1 MKIINIHII
10 EFAGLADVKLDF
22 CNGLNVIE
30 GLNESGKS
38 TVNAFIKFMLYG
50 LEKSKCADSSMTERE
65 YYTSWRNGIAQG
77 NMTIE
82 HEGKR
87 YRIERRGV
95 LSTTYR
101 DTCVVYDDSTGEK
114 VFKGREPGEIFLG
127 IASPVYEST
136 CCVRQRELT
145 DVDGKGVSDAIQNM
159 LISAD
164 KNIDLDRAV
173 KKLTELRKGLKL
185 QRGDGGRIPT
195 LEKEIENLT
204 VRLEKAER
212 SNAEIRRQRD
222 FAETKRSQIDQFRAD
237 LNRVE
242 DDLLAFDGYETL
254 KKFDSLHTMEE
265 KIANIRARIEA
276 LETEFEGSGSLPDR
290 QTADTLIS
298 FERRIPSAEA
308 ECNHAVSLLEQCK
321 SSPAPD
327 ALKCRSAEKILAI
340 GGADAAVNRYS
351 KLRKRSKTLL
361 TLAIVFI
368 SVGVPLAALGTTLG
382 ILLSA
387 FAFIGTGVGAIMVAT
402 SVAMF
407 CLRGKSRKALRY
419 HLDICGCYDPRYPE
433 IYTFE
438 TFVIDCVKVKR
449 ESERIKELSESAE
462 HAYSEKRQALCNI
475 LSKTA
480 EALSPFA
487 KAPDAEPENCGE
499 YIKLLNET
507 IRSIYDFCDKRD
519 KLVSDI
525 SVEERVLGTM
535 KDALSNKDE
544 ELLRSKLT
552 PAISERFASESR
564 EALNLKRDYLTKQIQ
579 LLDQARE
586 EAEKRLIELESASED
601 ACELSIKLDEK
612 KQELARLRISLAAIL
627 MASDTIEKAGVSL
640 RSSVT
645 PRLCEGASRRMSKLT
660 NGKYEGI
667 SVDGNASLSITTD
680 MTRDIAVLSCG
691 TRDAAYLS
699 LRFAM
704 IDMLFG
710 NAKPCLTI
718 DEGLAQLDD
727 VRARSLLSVLESY
740 CDDGGQCILFTCHTR
755 EAAMLEDMDTK
766 HKKIAI

>member
-50 LEKSKCADSSMTERE
+50 LEKVKCADSSISERE

-77 NMTIE
+77 SMTVE

-101 DTCVVYDDSTGEK
+101 DTCAVYDDATGDK

-164 KNIDLDRAV
+164 KNVDLDRAV

-195 LEKEIENLT
+195 LEKEIENIS

-222 FAETKRSQIDQFRAD
+222 AAETKKRQIDQARAE
-237 LNRVE
+237 LNQVE
-242 DDLLAFDGYETL
+242 DDLLTFDCYETL
-254 KKFDSLHTMEE
+254 KKFDSLHAMEE
-265 KIANIRARIEA
+265 KIENIKGRIVA
-276 LETEFEGSGSLPDR
+276 LETEFDGNVGVPDR

-298 FERRIPSAEA
+298 FERRIPSAESEYKNA
-308 ECNHAVSLLEQCK
+308 ASLLNQCK
-321 SSPAPD
+321 GSPAPD
-327 ALKCRSAEKILAI
+327 ALKCRSAEKIIAI
-340 GGADAAVNRYS
+340 GGADAAVNKYS
-351 KLRKRSKTLL
+351 KLRKRSKLLL
-361 TLAIVFI
+361 TLSII
-368 SVGVPLAALGTTLG
+368 LLSVGIPFAALGTTLG
-382 ILLSA
+382 ILLSV
-387 FAFIGTGVGAIMVAT
+387 FAFIGTGVGAIMVAA

-407 CLRGKSRKALRY
+407 CLRGKSRRALRY
-419 HLDICGCYDPRYPE
+419 HLDICGYYDPKYPE
-433 IYTFE
+433 VYTFE
-438 TFVIDCVKVKR
+438 TFVTDCVKVKR
-449 ESERIKELSESAE
+449 ESERIKELSEAAE
-462 HAYSEKRQALCNI
+462 RAYSEKSQLLCDV
-475 LSKTA
+475 LEQTA
-480 EALSPFA
+480 KALSPFA
-487 KAPDAEPENCGE
+487 KAPNADPQNCGE
-499 YIKLLNET
+499 YIEILNET
-507 IRSIYDFCDKRD
+507 IGIIYDFCEKRD
-519 KLVSDI
+519 KLISDL

-544 ELLRSKLT
+544 ELLRRKLT
-552 PAISERFASESR
+552 PEISERFASESR
-564 EALNLKRDYLTKQIQ
+564 DDLNLKRDYLTKQIQ
-579 LLDQARE
+579 LLDRSRE

-612 KQELARLRISLAAIL
+612 KQELARLKIALSAVL
-627 MASDTIEKAGVSL
+627 MAAETIEKAGVSL

-645 PRLCEGASRRMSKLT
+645 PRLCDGASRRMSKLT

-667 SVDGNASLSITTD
+667 SVDGNASLSVTTD

-710 NAKPCLTI
+710 NSKPCLTI